1 MKLTEQTE
9 KELTLL
15 EEKIRFF
22 KMINGLL
29 AGGFFVGC
37 ALAIYKIV
45 GLFF

>member
-9 KELTLL
+9 KELVLL
-15 EEKIRFF
+15 EEKIRFYR
-22 KMINGLL
+22 MINGLL